1 LQRYRK
7 SKLNKLFGDLR
18 NLFKSIDNYN
28 CFVCSDT
35 NPIGLN
41 LDIRYEKDITY
52 AIFNLSNL
60 YSGFPSV
67 IHGGI
72 QATIIDEIGFW
83 SMFNNTRLLG
93 FTKSLS
99 VEYLAKIEIEKD
111 LKVIGK
117 VVEYKEHIAK
127 VEVEIIS
134 DSSTRTRGIVE
145 YKTIN
150 NNLVKKY
157 FGSDF
162 CENFKKIIE
171 KN

>member
-1 LQRYRK
+1 M
-7 SKLNKLFGDLR
+7 NTLFADLR

-41 LDIRYEKDITY
+41 LDIRYEDTTTY

-83 SMFNNTRLLG
+83 SMFNDIRQLG

-99 VEYLAKIEIEKD
+99 VEYLSQIQVDND
-111 LKVIGK
+111 LKVVGEVI
-117 VVEYKEHIAK
+117 EYKDNIVK
-127 VEVEIIS
+127 VKVEIIS
-134 DSSTRTRGIVE
+134 DSTAKTRGIVE

-157 FGSDF
+157 FGEDF
-162 CENFKKIIE
+162 SKKFNKIIE
-171 KN
+171 NN

>member
-1 LQRYRK
+1 M
-7 SKLNKLFGDLR
+7 NTLFADLR

-41 LDIRYEKDITY
+41 LDIRYEDTTTH
-52 AIFNLSNL
+52 AIVNLSNL

-83 SMFNNTRLLG
+83 SMFNDIRQLG

-99 VEYLAKIEIEKD
+99 VEYLSQIQVDND
-111 LKVIGK
+111 LKVVGEVI
-117 VVEYKEHIAK
+117 EYKDNIVK
-127 VEVEIIS
+127 VKVEIIS
-134 DSSTRTRGIVE
+134 DSTAKTRGIVE

-157 FGSDF
+157 FGEDF
-162 CENFKKIIE
+162 SKKFNKIIE
-171 KN
+171 NN